1 MTKAELD
8 ELVRLGNESPGLEF
22 KPPARRDEARVA
34 SEVVRAAIALANRR
48 GGGSIIIGV
57 AEDKTAKVL
66 VPVGMTADQ
75 LATWGRD
82 DFSSLLAKYAEPM
95 IAFEINAIED
105 SGKHYLVID
114 VQEFRH
120 TPILCTKAA
129 QPAGQTVLRA
139 GALYIRG
146 RRKPESLEVST
157 YEEMR
162 DLIDL
167 AVDKGVQRFAE
178 QLRQAGMLTDVPPPP
193 GDEDKYD
200 AELKDLP

>member
-57 AEDKTAKVL
+57 AEDKAAKAL

-82 DFSSLLAKYAEPM
+82 DFSSLLAKHAEPM
-95 IAFEINAIED
+95 IEFEMSSIED
-105 SGKHYLVID
+105 AGKHYLVVG

-120 TPILCTKAA
+120 APILCTKAA
-129 QPAGQTVLRA
+129 QPAGQTILRA
-139 GALYIRG
+139 GALYVRG
-146 RRKPESLEVST
+146 RRKPESLEAST

-162 DLIDL
+162 ELIDL
-167 AVDKGVQRFAE
+167 AVEKGVQRFAE
-178 QLRQAGMLTDVPPPP
+178 QLRQAGMLTVVAPPPS
-193 GDEDKYD
+193 DEDKYD